1 MLRPS
6 ACSVTPVLP
15 ARLSNLELQL
25 EYPWTSVTSVDN
37 AAEQPLDLRPLLEY
51 VSVHTWLDGLRQ
63 HWGGDPVSDD
73 PERLPILE
81 AFCRHINR
89 DPDQI
94 IKETTMIKDGEKR
107 IRIKGRERYAGL
119 IDDFQAQVEGSR
131 FKKGKWGNTVRSFL
145 IHNGVLLAQGMQ
157 PGAD

>member
-1 MLRPS
+1 MPDY
-6 ACSVTPVLP
+6 ASV
-15 ARLSNLELQL
+15 R
-25 EYPWTSVTSVDN
+25 
-37 AAEQPLDLRPLLEY
+37 
-51 VSVHTWLDGLRQ
+51 TWLDGLRQ
-63 HWGGDPVSDD
+63 HWGGDPETED

-81 AFCRHINR
+81 AFCRFAGV

-157 PGAD
+157 PGAE